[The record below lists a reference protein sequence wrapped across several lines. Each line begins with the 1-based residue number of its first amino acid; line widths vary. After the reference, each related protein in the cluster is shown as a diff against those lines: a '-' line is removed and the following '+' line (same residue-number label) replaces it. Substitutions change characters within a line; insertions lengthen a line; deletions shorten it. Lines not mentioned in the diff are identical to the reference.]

1 MKWLEHIKNLDT
13 DEISGTSLY
22 LLFSD
27 GRKLNINRE
36 EIEKYKRDK
45 KGCLC
50 GMPSSVKSTEK
61 FSRCDICPE
70 KHGVCDALIPL
81 IPYIEIFDNYNSFDK
96 VTAVFKKGDL
106 TYVSKT
112 TVQEAVRYVSILG
125 LMQYCLAGKK
135 YWKYFLDIIPLMPFQ
150 ELYNRLYLN
159 IYWLNKGDRNAVDAF
174 IKHFVEDVT
183 IATKGIAKRLNVI
196 CKSDAFLNSFVN
208 MHIGTRFLTLDIDH
222 VLGESFDELERERFI
237 QG

>member
-1 MKWLEHIKNLDT
+1 MKWLDSINKLDT
-13 DEISGTSLY
+13 NEISGSSLY

-27 GRKLNINRE
+27 GRKLNINRKE
-36 EIEKYKRDK
+36 MEKYARDK

-50 GMPSSVKSTEK
+50 DMPSSVKNTEN
-61 FSRCDICPE
+61 FSRCIICPE

-96 VTAVFKKGDL
+96 VTAVFKKGEL

-135 YWKYFLDIIPLMPFQ
+135 YWKYFLDIVPLMPFQ

-159 IYWLNKGDRNAVDAF
+159 IYWLNKGNQAAVDAF
-174 IKHFVEDVT
+174 IKHFVEDIT
-183 IATKGIAKRLNVI
+183 IATKSIAKRLNVI

-208 MHIGTRFLTLDIDH
+208 MHIGTRFLTLDIDKI
-222 VLGESFDELERERFI
+222 LGESFDELERERFI